1 MSRRS
6 VLVTLGIV
14 LCLIGSIAGVL
25 GALVHHELEWYT
37 HASVPP
43 GHDRTVHSDEFSTSF
58 LDLITGAEDDK
69 LPWAVGF
76 TDEQINS
83 FFAEGF
89 IQSGLERKVLPE
101 GVSDPRI
108 ALEPGKLRLAF
119 RYGKGAWSTVISIDF
134 GVWLAT
140 GEQNALV
147 LELEAFRA
155 GAMPIAAQSVLQHIT
170 DAVKNNNSNVE
181 LNWYRNPAT
190 GRPCAVLRI
199 QPDHPRPTIVLQ
211 TVQIEQGKMVIG
223 CKYNDGGSPR
233 ATLTIPG
240 LIAMRTAR

>member
-1 MSRRS
+1 
-6 VLVTLGIV
+6 
-14 LCLIGSIAGVL
+14 
-25 GALVHHELEWYT
+25 
-37 HASVPP
+37 VPP
-43 GHDRTVHSDEFSTSF
+43 GHDRTLHSDEFSTSF
-58 LDLITGAEDDK
+58 FDLVSGDYEGK
-69 LPWAVGF
+69 SWAVGF

-89 IQSGLERKVLPE
+89 IQSGLEKKVLPE
-101 GVSDPRI
+101 GVSDPRV

-134 GVWLAT
+134 GIWLAT

-181 LNWYRNPAT
+181 VNWYRNPAT

-199 QPDHPRPTIVLQ
+199 QPDQPRPAILLQ

-223 CKYNDGGSPR
+223 CKYNDGGSQQ
-233 ATLTIPG
+233 AMLSMPG
-240 LIAMRTAR
+240 LIAMKTAP